1 MLNLW
6 HLAHNPD
13 YSPIMHSVELALRLY
28 HLMLKV
34 MRVEPASFGRGRA
47 VACDPSFSEHP
58 LANEAFDDFG
68 LLQRSIL
75 RHFGSLD
82 LVGLGSGLVGG

>member
-28 HLMLKV
+28 HLVLKV

-47 VACDPSFSEHP
+47 VACDPSFGEHS
-58 LANEAFDDFG
+58 LADKALHDFC
-68 LLQRSIL
+68 LLQRGIL
-75 RHFGSLD
+75 RRFRSLH
-82 LVGLGSGLVGG
+82 LGQLG